1 MNMSPWWKRP
11 TSESAS
17 AAAQKQSEQKGRKP
31 SRPKQSDNDD
41 SDNEPRR
48 RRRGRRGGGRGNRS
62 GNRNP
67 NRNSGGGS
75 PSKGGSRR
83 PKRSSGRRKPTTGGG
98 LPVLLVEVEALHKH
112 LKIDGD
118 GPSDTAK
125 LFAQVG
131 AGVRR
136 RAVAC
141 GMRKQKVQRAL
152 KELDFEI
159 EQVDGGVEDARL
171 RLALDA
177 LELALDHKG
186 AQIFLLTQVGGIDV
200 LGDRLRHHGAAV
212 TTFSLS
218 EPPVIGDAPAASDDE
233 DDEDD
238 DDCEAADEDLD
249 DDDADEDG
257 DDDDEA
263 PRGRQRGRRRR
274 RRRGGRRTHDTDD
287 ADDSDDTDDGDE
299 DDDEPV
305 SQRSKKRTES
315 ESDPFE
321 LLRAAVG
328 KLAEGEGEVV
338 WATKVRQRMFELDP
352 VFNELDHG
360 YRDFDALLREAERRG
375 HVSLQKDPRTS
386 TFIVVAWRAA

>member
-17 AAAQKQSEQKGRKP
+17 AAAQKQSEEKGKGRRP
-31 SRPKQSDNDD
+31 ARPKQNDNDESD
-41 SDNEPRR
+41 SEPRR

-62 GNRNP
+62 GNRAGASAP
-67 NRNSGGGS
+67 
-75 PSKGGSRR
+75 PKGGSRR
-83 PKRSSGRRKPTTGGG
+83 PKQSGGRRKPATRNGQ
-98 LPVLLVEVEALHKH
+98 PVILVEVEALHKH
-112 LKIDGD
+112 LKIEGD

-131 AGVRR
+131 EGVQR

-152 KELDFEI
+152 KELGFEI
-159 EQVDGGVEDARL
+159 ERVDGGVEDARL

-177 LELALDHKG
+177 FELAIEHKG
-186 AQIFLLTQVGGIDV
+186 AQIWLLTQVGGIDV

-212 TTFSLS
+212 STFSLS
-218 EPPVIGDAPAASDDE
+218 DLPVIGDVTAAADDE
-233 DDEDD
+233 DGDEDEDDSTDAPLDDEDEDD
-238 DDCEAADEDLD
+238 DDEDSGED
-249 DDDADEDG
+249 DTEEEDDADE
-257 DDDDEA
+257 
-263 PRGRQRGRRRR
+263 PRGRQRSRRRRR
-274 RRRGGRRTHDTDD
+274 RRRGGRNDD
-287 ADDSDDTDDGDE
+287 Q
-299 DDDEPV
+299 DDEGV
-305 SQRSKKRTES
+305 EGIDARSTGPSKRTKS
-315 ESDPFE
+315 DSDPFD

-338 WATKVRQRMFELDP
+338 WASKVRQRMFELDP

>member
-17 AAAQKQSEQKGRKP
+17 AAAQKQSEEKGRK
-31 SRPKQSDNDD
+31 DNGRKSARSKKNDSDD

-62 GNRNP
+62 GNRN
-67 NRNSGGGS
+67 SGGAQ
-75 PSKGGSRR
+75 PKGGSRR
-83 PKRSSGRRKPTTGGG
+83 PKRSGGRRKPNVGGG
-98 LPVLLVEVEALHKH
+98 QPVLLVEVEALHKH
-112 LKIDGD
+112 LKIEGD
-118 GPSDTAK
+118 GPSDTSK

-131 AGVRR
+131 SGVQR

-159 EQVDGGVEDARL
+159 ERVDGGVEDARL

-186 AQIFLLTQVGGIDV
+186 AEIWLLTQVGGIDV

-218 EPPVIGDAPAASDDE
+218 EPPVIGDAPAASEDE

-238 DDCEAADEDLD
+238 ADEQDEAQ
-249 DDDADEDG
+249 DADEDDEDG
-257 DDDDEA
+257 DGEDDA
-263 PRGRQRGRRRR
+263 PRGRQRNRRRRR
-274 RRRGGRRTHDTDD
+274 RRRGDRDD
-287 ADDSDDTDDGDE
+287 DRDE
-299 DDDEPV
+299 DREEAKSPPKP
-305 SQRSKKRTES
+305 KKAKS
-315 ESDPFE
+315 ESDPFD

-338 WATKVRQRMFELDP
+338 WASKVRQRMFELDP
-352 VFNELDHG
+352 IFNELDHG

>member
-17 AAAQKQSEQKGRKP
+17 AAAQKQSEEKGRKDNGRKP
-31 SRPKQSDNDD
+31 PRSKKNDNDD

-48 RRRGRRGGGRGNRS
+48 RRRGRRGGGRGNR
-62 GNRNP
+62 GG
-67 NRNSGGGS
+67 NRNSGGA
-75 PSKGGSRR
+75 PSKSGSRR
-83 PKRSSGRRKPTTGGG
+83 PKRSGGRRKPNVGGG
-98 LPVLLVEVEALHKH
+98 QPVLLVEVEALHKH
-112 LKIDGD
+112 LKIEGD
-118 GPSDTAK
+118 GPSDTSK

-131 AGVRR
+131 SGVQR

-152 KELDFEI
+152 KELDFDI
-159 EQVDGGVEDARL
+159 ERVDGGVEDARL

-186 AQIFLLTQVGGIDV
+186 AEIWLLTQVGGIDV

-218 EPPVIGDAPAASDDE
+218 EPPVIGDVPTAADDEEDDDDSDDE
-233 DDEDD
+233 DN
-238 DDCEAADEDLD
+238 EAQDVDG
-249 DDDADEDG
+249 DG
-257 DDDDEA
+257 DDDGEDDDA
-263 PRGRQRGRRRR
+263 PRGRQRNRRRRR
-274 RRRGGRRTHDTDD
+274 RRRGDR
-287 ADDSDDTDDGDE
+287 
-299 DDDEPV
+299 DDERDEAKPEPKP
-305 SQRSKKRTES
+305 KKAKS
-315 ESDPFE
+315 ESDPFD

-338 WATKVRQRMFELDP
+338 WASKVRQRMFEIDP
-352 VFNELDHG
+352 LFNELDHG

>member
-17 AAAQKQSEQKGRKP
+17 AAAQKQSEEKGR
-31 SRPKQSDNDD
+31 SSARSKQSDGDD
-41 SDNEPRR
+41 SNEGPRR
-48 RRRGRRGGGRGNRS
+48 RRRGRRGGNRGGGRSS
-62 GNRNP
+62 GGRN
-67 NRNSGGGS
+67 NSGGQ
-75 PSKGGSRR
+75 PKNRSRR
-83 PKRSSGRRKPTTGGG
+83 PKRSGGRRKPSAGGE
-98 LPVLLVEVEALHKH
+98 PVLLVEVEALHKH
-112 LKIDGD
+112 LKIEGD
-118 GPSDTAK
+118 GPADTAK

-131 AGVRR
+131 SGVKR

-152 KELDFEI
+152 KELGFDI
-159 EQVDGGVEDARL
+159 ERVDGGVEDARL

-177 LELALDHKG
+177 LELALDQKG
-186 AQIFLLTQVGGIDV
+186 AQIWLLTQVGGIDL

-212 TTFSLS
+212 STFSLS
-218 EPPVIGDAPAASDDE
+218 DLPVIGDADGGGANTEDEADDSEDDQDRGGDASDQ
-233 DDEDD
+233 
-238 DDCEAADEDLD
+238 ADEG
-249 DDDADEDG
+249 AGERKR
-257 DDDDEA
+257 
-263 PRGRQRGRRRR
+263 PRRRRR
-274 RRRGGRRTHDTDD
+274 RRRGGER
-287 ADDSDDTDDGDE
+287 
-299 DDDEPV
+299 DDEGQDSSASAPED
-305 SQRSKKRTES
+305 SRAKS

-338 WATKVRQRMFELDP
+338 WASKVRQHMFELDP
-352 VFNELDHG
+352 VFNELEHG